1 MPFTQVRQGIVIL
14 MVILKGN
21 CKHSF
26 LDFAE
31 LAHVEIMIKTF
42 VCQETSM
49 VALLNNLA
57 IFQYQNFICFL
68 NSR

>member
-14 MVILKGN
+14 MAILKGN

-42 VCQETSM
+42 V
-49 VALLNNLA
+49 
-57 IFQYQNFICFL
+57 
-68 NSR
+68 